1 MELVF
6 LSGHS
11 LGGFCNIPFTMGT
24 YKEII
29 THNFQNWNTWKVQN
43 FKKNIKNYV
52 NEYGNLEI
60 EQIQNSQTPYVFL
73 GF

>member
-1 MELVF
+1 
-6 LSGHS
+6 
-11 LGGFCNIPFTMGT
+11 MGT

-29 THNFQNWNTWKVQN
+29 THNSQNWNTWKVQN